1 MRTRTN
7 MPQMK
12 EQNKT
17 TGKELNKTEITN
29 LLDAELKNWLS
40 GCSKLINYGNRIK
53 KSQEEMKD
61 TRTEINRNLQGT
73 NTGGDEAVIQLK
85 DLEHK
90 EEISI

>member
-1 MRTRTN
+1 
-7 MPQMK
+7 MK

-53 KSQEEMKD
+53 KTREEMKD
-61 TRTEINRNLQGT
+61 TRTKINRNLQGT
-73 NTGGDEAVIQLK
+73 NTGGDEAEIQFK
-85 DLEHK
+85 DLDYNEV
-90 EEISI
+90 ISI